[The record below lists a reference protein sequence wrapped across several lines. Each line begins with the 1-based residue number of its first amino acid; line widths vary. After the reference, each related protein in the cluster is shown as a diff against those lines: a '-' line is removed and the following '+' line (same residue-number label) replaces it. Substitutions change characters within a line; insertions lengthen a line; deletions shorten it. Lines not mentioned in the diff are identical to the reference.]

1 MFNPKFFR
9 GKIVYQVFHDIQVK
23 LNTFLKIL
31 SLHPTFATHE
41 LLWEF
46 LLVQDI
52 RRDSIIERCRRKL
65 ENARESQLEQ
75 QPQQPIFTSSD
86 VHVVEVFFDHA
97 QHEIGL
103 LSQASHNVHRAVI
116 RLACKVSDYNT
127 SFRILS
133 EMVDKLKLVCG
144 HNSFSYGHLEQKLM
158 VLAGLQPLE
167 VYQWFGAS
175 LYSVCATVD
184 DVMKTI
190 KSPLAAIAQL
200 RDREA
205 LLTSSREALERLT
218 SKSGPAWTNVFFEE
232 KKRKEA
238 EELRDCIYIVQT
250 EISRIST
257 DIRGQHVTLASEIG
271 AVYGAHE
278 QIMSQMIGAFV
289 GKVVR
294 SHRVSLERLERMKAG
309 LQCAKGRGGRP
320 TEKH

>member
-116 RLACKVSDYNT
+116 RLACKVNDYNT

-133 EMVDKLKLVCG
+133 EMVAELKLVRG
-144 HNSFSYGHLEQKLM
+144 GFSYGHVEQKLI

-167 VYQWFGAS
+167 VYQWFAAS
-175 LYSVCATVD
+175 LCSVCATVD

-205 LLTSSREALERLT
+205 LLASSREALERLT
-218 SKSGPAWTNVFFEE
+218 SKSGPAWANVFFEE

-238 EELRDCIYIVQT
+238 EELRDRIYIVQT
-250 EISRIST
+250 EINRISA

-294 SHRVSLERLERMKAG
+294 SHRVSLERLERMKAR
-309 LQCAKGRGGRP
+309 LQCAKGRGGRL